1 MIWVT
6 LSVILVVIIT
16 ILVVLWRLASI
27 FGGNLDD

>member
-1 MIWVT
+1 MMWVT

-27 FGGNLDD
+27 FGDNLDD